1 MEFDFCDALLVNFA
15 QIRLTKRVTILSTIR
30 RLGGLWF
37 RVRTVSPRKDQSC
50 RVEPLFRLLHPLS
63 LASCALRLFQL
74 TPSHTEE
81 ALALVALAFTTV
93 VSIAVAST
101 VVQPYAVEWRWAS
114 ELLRSVLVPPE
125 LTELIAADT
134 IRTDRASRALAT
146 VIECSVTA
154 APVIANGASVSL
166 PKRVVR
172 AMSFGR

>member
-1 MEFDFCDALLVNFA
+1 MSRRTLISLTASAIVGIVCIATISTDAFA
-15 QIRLTKRVTILSTIR
+15 YRRGVGVGRV
-30 RLGGLWF
+30 
-37 RVRTVSPRKDQSC
+37 
-50 RVEPLFRLLHPLS
+50 
-63 LASCALRLFQL
+63 
-74 TPSHTEE
+74 
-81 ALALVALAFTTV
+81 
-93 VSIAVAST
+93 IAVAST

>member
-1 MEFDFCDALLVNFA
+1 
-15 QIRLTKRVTILSTIR
+15 
-30 RLGGLWF
+30 
-37 RVRTVSPRKDQSC
+37 
-50 RVEPLFRLLHPLS
+50 
-63 LASCALRLFQL
+63 LFQL

-154 APVIANGASVSL
+154 APVIPKGAGVSL
-166 PKRVVR
+166 AHRLVR
-172 AMSFGR
+172 ATSVAVYSR

>member
-1 MEFDFCDALLVNFA
+1 MDFNFDDVLLVNFA

-30 RLGGLWF
+30 TLGGLWF

-81 ALALVALAFTTV
+81 ALVALAFTTV

-114 ELLRSVLVPPE
+114 ELLRSMLVPPE
-125 LTELIAADT
+125 LTELIGADT